1 MNYLIGTD
9 VGTSGAKSVL
19 MSTEGKLIAQS
30 LVEYDVLTPKNLW
43 AEQWAHVW
51 LEAAKQTIKQVIK
64 KSDVNA
70 ADIKGI
76 GISALYGGAG
86 VPVDD
91 KGNEV
96 RPTLIWMDRRA
107 EKQVAWVKDN
117 IDPNRLSEITG
128 NDVVDPYYGYTKM
141 LWIKDNEPENWQRIK
156 EFLPPD
162 TFIVKNL
169 TGVTAV
175 NYSAAG
181 NIGGVYDINQS
192 TWSTEMLDALHIP
205 RTMMPNKLVA
215 ANEIAGHITE
225 KVAEE
230 LGLLPNTPVIVGGVD
245 VGAANVGMGVLE
257 PGRYVAAI
265 GTSMNAALVSEKP
278 IKNKGLIVWPYPY
291 NSQHLTYNFS
301 GSATAGG
308 ITKWFRDNFA
318 QAEFAEQKN
327 GGQNAYVSLGEQAKN
342 IPAGSNGLVVLPYF
356 MGERAPIWNSDA
368 KGLIFGLS
376 LSHSKAHI
384 YHAFQEAV
392 AYALRHSIELTGQN
406 LGDYIVIAGGVT
418 NSSDWVQM
426 FADVTGYAVRTP
438 VEDAEA
444 NLGDVILA
452 GLATKTLTLD
462 QVKNWQVLGEKVLPN
477 PERHA
482 TYNKYF
488 ELYKK
493 LYTDLKD
500 DMTLLTTIDNQL

>member
-19 MSTEGKLIAQS
+19 MDTDGNLVAQS

-43 AEQWAHVW
+43 AEQWAQVW
-51 LEAAKQTIKQVIK
+51 LDGAKQTIKQVIE
-64 KSDVNA
+64 KSKVNA
-70 ADIKGI
+70 SDIKGI

-86 VPVDD
+86 VPVDSEG
-91 KGNEV
+91 KEV

-107 EKQVAWVKDN
+107 EKQVQWIKNN
-117 IDPNRLSEITG
+117 IDLDHLSNITG
-128 NDVVDPYYGYTKM
+128 NDVVDPYYGYTKI

-162 TFIVKNL
+162 TFIVKSL

-175 NYSAAG
+175 NHSAAG
-181 NIGGVYDINQS
+181 NIGGIYDINQNA
-192 TWSTEMLDALHIP
+192 WSDEMLDALGIP
-205 RTMMPNKLVA
+205 HTMMPDNLVTG
-215 ANEIAGHITE
+215 NDIAGYIT
-225 KVAEE
+225 AETANE
-230 LGLLPNTPVIVGGVD
+230 LGLTPGVPVIVSGVD

-291 NSQHLTYNFS
+291 NSQDLNYNFS

-318 QAEFAEQKN
+318 QLEVAEQKN
-327 GGQNAYVSLGEQAKN
+327 GGVNAYVALGKEAEN
-342 IPAGSNGLVVLPYF
+342 IPAGSDGLVVLPYF
-356 MGERAPIWNSDA
+356 MGERAPVWNSDA
-368 KGLIFGLS
+368 KGLLFGLS

-392 AYALRHSIELTGQN
+392 AYALRHSIELTNEN

-418 NSSDWVQM
+418 NSRDWVQM

-438 VEDAEA
+438 LEDAEA

-452 GLATKTLTLD
+452 GLATNTLSLN
-462 QVKNWQVLGEKVLPN
+462 QVKGWQVLGEKVTPN
-477 PERHA
+477 KKNHE
-482 TYNKYF
+482 TYNKSF
-488 ELYKK
+488 KLYKK

-500 DMTLLTTIDNQL
+500 DMSLLTEINK

>member
-1 MNYLIGTD
+1 
-9 VGTSGAKSVL
+9 
-19 MSTEGKLIAQS
+19 
-30 LVEYDVLTPKNLW
+30 
-43 AEQWAHVW
+43 
-51 LEAAKQTIKQVIK
+51 
-64 KSDVNA
+64 
-70 ADIKGI
+70 
-76 GISALYGGAG
+76 
-86 VPVDD
+86 
-91 KGNEV
+91 
-96 RPTLIWMDRRA
+96 
-107 EKQVAWVKDN
+107 
-117 IDPNRLSEITG
+117 
-128 NDVVDPYYGYTKM
+128 
-141 LWIKDNEPENWQRIK
+141 
-156 EFLPPD
+156 
-162 TFIVKNL
+162 
-169 TGVTAV
+169 
-175 NYSAAG
+175 
-181 NIGGVYDINQS
+181 
-192 TWSTEMLDALHIP
+192 
-205 RTMMPNKLVA
+205 
-215 ANEIAGHITE
+215 
-225 KVAEE
+225 
-230 LGLLPNTPVIVGGVD
+230 
-245 VGAANVGMGVLE
+245 
-257 PGRYVAAI
+257 
-265 GTSMNAALVSEKP
+265 
-278 IKNKGLIVWPYPY
+278 
-291 NSQHLTYNFS
+291 
-301 GSATAGG
+301 
-308 ITKWFRDNFA
+308 
-318 QAEFAEQKN
+318 
-327 GGQNAYVSLGEQAKN
+327 
-342 IPAGSNGLVVLPYF
+342 